1 MSFSNYETT
10 YETIN
15 GVYTCVYC
23 GNTNL
28 VIDDSFDE
36 YGNYQGTKYYCT
48 CEQAKI
54 EQQMK
59 REMELAEKRK
69 REIEKKYKDKLQ
81 YNKKAI
87 AKAKLEEAISKA
99 LQSYVMYGELHGM
112 SKEEFIELASDV
124 FDREVWY
131 EDYSDEEDEDY

>member
-1 MSFSNYETT
+1 MSFANYETT

-36 YGNYQGTKYYCT
+36 YGNYQGTRYYCT

-59 REMELAEKRK
+59 SEMELVEKK
-69 REIEKKYKDKLQ
+69 KQEIENKYKDKLK

-87 AKAKLEEAISKA
+87 AKAKLEEEISETLKK
-99 LQSYVMYGELHGM
+99 YVMYGDLRGM
-112 SKEEFIELASDV
+112 SKSKFLELVDEI

-131 EDYSDEEDEDY
+131 DDYLNGEDDDY

>member
-1 MSFSNYETT
+1 MPYSNYETT
-10 YETIN
+10 FEVID
-15 GVYTCVYC
+15 GQYTCVYC

-36 YGNYQGTKYYCT
+36 YGNYEGTRYYCT

-59 REMELAEKRK
+59 REMESVEEKK
-69 REIEKKYKDKLQ
+69 REIQKKYESKLQ
-81 YNKKAI
+81 YNKKVI
-87 AKAKLEEAISKA
+87 AKAKLKEEISKA
-99 LQSYVMYGELHGM
+99 LNKYVMYGDLHGM
-112 SKEEFIELASDV
+112 TKEEFMELAGEL

-131 EDYSDEEDEDY
+131 ENKMDNEDDE

>member
-1 MSFSNYETT
+1 MPFSNYETT
-10 YETIN
+10 YEIIN
-15 GVYTCVYC
+15 GDYVCVYC

-36 YGNYQGTKYYCT
+36 YGNYQGTRYYCT

-59 REMELAEKRK
+59 KEMELAEKKK
-69 REIEKKYKDKLQ
+69 REIENKYKDKLK

-87 AKAKLEEAISKA
+87 AKAKLEEEISETLKK
-99 LQSYVMYGELHGM
+99 YVMYGDLRGM
-112 SKEEFIELASDV
+112 SKAEFIELV
-124 FDREVWY
+124 GELFDREVWY
-131 EDYSDEEDEDY
+131 DGCPDENY

>member
-1 MSFSNYETT
+1 MSFANYETT

-36 YGNYQGTKYYCT
+36 YGNYQGTRYYCT

-59 REMELAEKRK
+59 REMELAEKKK
-69 REIEKKYKDKLQ
+69 REIEKKYKDKLK

-87 AKAKLEEAISKA
+87 AKAKLEEEISETLKK
-99 LQSYVMYGELHGM
+99 YVMYGDLRGM
-112 SKEEFIELASDV
+112 SKTEFIELV
-124 FDREVWY
+124 GELFDREVWY
-131 EDYSDEEDEDY
+131 DGCPDEDY